1 MTLSMQLQPDMQPT
15 EFYDKGSAL
24 TLLQLQ
30 ELEAEAHSRLT
41 ACVHSILEI
50 CQRTLLQKLKWFL

>member
-50 CQRTLLQKLKWFL
+50 C